1 MKLQEEGNFVE
12 REFQNME
19 KTLRQLKTEYEKKL
33 KKKKDGV
40 EA

>member
-1 MKLQEEGNFVE
+1 
-12 REFQNME
+12 ME

-40 EA
+40 EAWSLQINLMFSCD